1 MGGMGG
7 DLFKQLIQVVAELG
21 ETRAKL
27 KVGFIIIIIRSS
39 NRSLHENLPLSEYRN
54 QLNQT

>member
-1 MGGMGG
+1 MGG